1 MNVSAAGFD
10 ISAQTLVT
18 GALTGLGY
26 AVLAAGLVLVY
37 RATRVINFAQGQMGA
52 FGAALLAK
60 FVLDWHWNFFLALA
74 AVLVVGGA
82 LGAVIELGVVRRL
95 FNAPRLILLVA
106 TIGVSQL
113 ILVLELVL
121 PDVTNKGEKYP
132 TPIHHSYDVAG
143 VHLGGEHILLVA
155 VVPVVILALGFFINR
170 TWYGVAIRASA
181 ENSDRAELVGIST
194 KRISTIVWVIAGIL
208 STLTAVLLDPVRGTV
223 VGVPD
228 AALGPGLLLRALA
241 AALVGGLTSLPLAL
255 AGGVGIG
262 IVEAICFANFADPG
276 TIDLVLFLAVL
287 VLVFIRGRG
296 RSDES
301 ASWSLTPKVRAIP
314 ERLRN
319 IWWVRQLNPLTGVFA
334 FALAALLPVIFSS
347 SARSYLFST
356 MLLFALVG
364 LSVSILTGW
373 AGQLSLGQFAFVG
386 LGAMLAGALHARGM
400 GFGAAVAFA
409 TVGGIVAALL
419 IGFPALRVRGLFL
432 AVTTLAFAVA
442 ARSWIFVQPTLSGG
456 GTVQFLPRG
465 KAFGI
470 DLHSQRTYY
479 YLCLMVVTIAAFG
492 VAKLRS
498 SGIGR
503 SMIAT
508 RENQAA
514 AAGFTLSPTFTKLAA
529 FGLAGGIAAL
539 AGALLA
545 GLQVQYGAAAFGP
558 EQSLQVVAMTIIGG
572 LGSVGGP
579 LLGAVYVVGL
589 PALFGDNATVGLA
602 TSGIGLLVLLLY
614 FPGGLMQV
622 VYRARDL
629 VLARAAARQPR
640 CPPGGDRVTRAPAA
654 DRGTQP
660 FAPCGSA
667 CACRQR
673 RHGEVRGPGGVGCGE
688 HHRGASRDRRA
699 HRIEWRWK
707 IDTVERRQRLREA
720 GIRPSGGGRRRPDSH
735 GAPIARPPRNGAG
748 VSRCAVVR

>member
-241 AALVGGLTSLPLAL
+241 AALVGGSTSLPLAL

-470 DLHSQRTYY
+470 DLPPSART
-479 YLCLMVVTIAAFG
+479 T
-492 VAKLRS
+492 
-498 SGIGR
+498 
-503 SMIAT
+503 T
-508 RENQAA
+508 
-514 AAGFTLSPTFTKLAA
+514 
-529 FGLAGGIAAL
+529 
-539 AGALLA
+539 
-545 GLQVQYGAAAFGP
+545 
-558 EQSLQVVAMTIIGG
+558 
-572 LGSVGGP
+572 
-579 LLGAVYVVGL
+579 
-589 PALFGDNATVGLA
+589 
-602 TSGIGLLVLLLY
+602 
-614 FPGGLMQV
+614 
-622 VYRARDL
+622 
-629 VLARAAARQPR
+629 
-640 CPPGGDRVTRAPAA
+640 
-654 DRGTQP
+654 
-660 FAPCGSA
+660 
-667 CACRQR
+667 CA
-673 RHGEVRGPGGVGCGE
+673 
-688 HHRGASRDRRA
+688 
-699 HRIEWRWK
+699 
-707 IDTVERRQRLREA
+707 
-720 GIRPSGGGRRRPDSH
+720 
-735 GAPIARPPRNGAG
+735 
-748 VSRCAVVR
+748 